1 MSEEIITFA
10 VRNKALGPQ
19 GLLDNTNY
27 LNKNIDIFRLQL

>member
-19 GLLDNTNY
+19 GLLDKRIIKIKT
-27 LNKNIDIFRLQL
+27 